1 MIQFWRRLTNPADES
16 QLALAL
22 GFAAL
27 VMSLMLWAI
36 LWQAGI
42 ISYQRELIRWL
53 WAGRYGG

>member
-1 MIQFWRRLTNPADES
+1 VIQFFRRLTMPVDES

-27 VMSLMLWAI
+27 VLSLMLWAI

-53 WAGRYGG
+53 WVGKFGA